1 MSDSSNDQT
10 APSAGPHGGD
20 QPDTHALSHVES
32 PGIAPDSPDPIEA
45 AAATSKIAAPETV
58 TSAPKP
64 PHEGAA
70 DRQPSHVETIS
81 ANGHGTAL
89 ILAPPRTK
97 RAAPEPEPAPIKS
110 APRSRFGSVAA
121 MAAAAVMGGLAGS
134 LATAGVSYLTAPQEA
149 APSHYAAL
157 AEALGRVD
165 HELTVLKSGVEG
177 STKTSQQVARIAER
191 VDRAERAQADAGA
204 KIAKATDAVDRMER
218 RLAVASGDVT
228 GTIADT
234 HVAAAATLAPGPDMK
249 RPMMGPI
256 LDGWVVRDVYN
267 GSAMIQNRASIIQV
281 LPGDNLPGLGRIEQ
295 VRRQDGR
302 WVVVTSPICV
312 HAIKTGRSAALWV
325 KLRA

>member
-1 MSDSSNDQT
+1 MSDSSNNDQT
-10 APSAGPHGGD
+10 APAAGPHGGD
-20 QPDTHALSHVES
+20 QPDLNALSHVES
-32 PGIAPDSPDPIEA
+32 PGIAPDSPNAMEA
-45 AAATSKIAAPETV
+45 AAATSKIAASETA
-58 TSAPKP
+58 TSEPKP
-64 PHEGAA
+64 SHDGAA
-70 DRQPSHVETIS
+70 DHQPTHVEAIS

-110 APRSRFGSVAA
+110 QPRSRFGSIAA
-121 MAAAAVMGGLAGS
+121 MAAAAVIGGVAGS
-134 LATAGVSYLTAPQEA
+134 LATTGVSYLTAPQDA
-149 APSHYAAL
+149 APSRYAAI

-165 HELTVLKSGVEG
+165 HELTALKSGVEG

-191 VDRAERAQADAGA
+191 MDRAERAQADAGT
-204 KIAKATDAVDRMER
+204 KIAKATDAVDRVER
-218 RLAVASGDVT
+218 RLAAASSDVT

-249 RPMMGPI
+249 HLPGPI

-267 GSAMIQNRASIIQV
+267 GSAMIQNRAGIIQV

-302 WVVVTSPICV
+302 WVVVTSRGLIV
-312 HAIKTGRSAALWV
+312 SH
-325 KLRA
+325 